1 MAERPQ
7 NSHLLAS
14 ERRYIPPG
22 RNGCCHRSPGN
33 RLKSESVDT
42 IVQPCSNAIAAC
54 WASATS
60 FPVAPASRHSLS
72 KMSRWS
78 GPGPTTRAVG
88 RSTSE
93 DTNANDWSR
102 VDGGSKILGLVTTR
116 TKLDRTR
123 TERANGSGPVAKRV
137 IHVAY
142 SACSGMES
150 STCAYIR
157 TFTSGSSIPNQ
168 RLPCPNRVSSCCASS
183 ALVRSRSTPGRGCTP
198 RTVTNWKGGGSDVS
212 RRFRASSNVLAIK
225 ALTLMPRVSAARRT
239 CFASWSSRE
248 IVVLMMHYH
257 NKSSSV
263 HQCCQTRYPLTPH
276 TGLAL
281 AAEPVRLYSSSHP
294 HLVERGRLRW
304 GHSQHVEVRSLVED
318 QPVPQPGVNLNGF
331 GEQLRPSA
339 SGLHPP
345 VAGLEGAGDAE
356 PALDPIGGRALQG
369 PVVEGG
375 PPVQAVS
382 PGHVRLDGG

>member
-1 MAERPQ
+1 M
-7 NSHLLAS
+7 
-14 ERRYIPPG
+14 
-22 RNGCCHRSPGN
+22 
-33 RLKSESVDT
+33 
-42 IVQPCSNAIAAC
+42 VQPCSNAIAAC

-78 GPGPTTRAVG
+78 GPGPTMRAVG

-123 TERANGSGPVAKRV
+123 TERANGSGPVAKWV

-168 RLPCPNRVSSCCASS
+168 RLPCPNRVSSSCVSS

-225 ALTLMPRVSAARRT
+225 ALTLMPRASAARRT

-276 TGLAL
+276 THPRTRCRTRSPVLQLPSPPRRARSPGLGAF
-281 AAEPVRLYSSSHP
+281 AARGGPEACRGPARPATRRKSQRLRRTAPDTCAWSP
-294 HLVERGRLRW
+294 PTCGGTGMGRLCVACPRPDR
-304 GHSQHVEVRSLVED
+304 GPSVTGAYRSGR
-318 QPVPQPGVNLNGF
+318 PTGPGSL
-331 GEQLRPSA
+331 
-339 SGLHPP
+339 SGTCPP
-345 VAGLEGAGDAE
+345 
-356 PALDPIGGRALQG
+356 R
-369 PVVEGG
+369 
-375 PPVQAVS
+375 
-382 PGHVRLDGG
+382 